1 MKKILLIIAS
11 ALLFSTVYSQ
21 GKVFIEGGLNLANIS
36 TRSNGTVDNAKMLPS
51 FHAGIGGTFGISKVF
66 DLESGIFLS
75 GKGSKTE
82 TYFSQ
87 STTDNYVKAKFNPY
101 YLEIPLYGNL
111 NFPMEKTTS
120 FFVGAG
126 PYLGIGLFGKTKVET
141 NFLGTTSTSKSDIK
155 FNNDDPTTSQQEDA
169 SFDKVRRFD
178 YGLNFHAGFD
188 LGDVILKVN
197 YGLGLAKINSN
208 GTNSTDDKN
217 KHRVLSFSIGIPLG
231 K

>member
-1 MKKILLIIAS
+1 MKKTLMILI
-11 ALLFSTVYSQ
+11 TVFCANYAFSQ
-21 GKVFIEGGLNLANIS
+21 GKVYIEAGFNAANIS
-36 TRSNGTVDNAKMLPS
+36 TKSDGTVDNAKMLPS

-66 DLESGIFLS
+66 DIETGLFLS

-101 YLEIPLYGNL
+101 YLEIPVYGNL
-111 NFPMEKTTS
+111 NFPMEKS
-120 FFVGAG
+120 SAFFVGAG

-141 NFLGTTSTSKSDIK
+141 NFLGSTSTSTSNIK

-188 LGDVILKVN
+188 LQDVVLKVN

-208 GTNSTDDKN
+208 GNNTTDDKN
-217 KHRVLSFSIGIPLG
+217 KHRVFSVSVGIPLG

>member
-1 MKKILLIIAS
+1 MKKVCFILS
-11 ALLFSTVYSQ
+11 FVLLMNYSYSQ
-21 GKVFIEGGLNLANIS
+21 GKFFLEGGFNAANIS
-36 TRSNGTVDNAKMLPS
+36 TTSNGSVDKAKMLPS
-51 FHAGIGGTFGISKVF
+51 FHAGIGSTFGISKFF
-66 DLESGIFLS
+66 DLETGIFLS

-87 STTDNYVKAKFNPY
+87 STTDNYVKAKFNPF

-111 NFPMEKTTS
+111 NFPLDKKTS
-120 FFVGAG
+120 LFAGAG

-141 NFLGTTSTSKSDIK
+141 NFLGSTSTSTSDIT

-178 YGLNFHAGFD
+178 FGLNFHGGLD
-188 LGDVILKVN
+188 LGDVILKIN

-208 GTNSTDDKN
+208 GTNTADDKN
-217 KHRVLSFSIGIPLG
+217 KHRVFSVSVGIPLS

>member
-1 MKKILLIIAS
+1 MKKVSLM
-11 ALLFSTVYSQ
+11 LLFAIIISNAYSQ

-36 TRSNGTVDNAKMLPS
+36 TQSNGSVDKARVLPS

-75 GKGSKTE
+75 GKGAKTE

-87 STTDNYVKAKFNPY
+87 STTDNYVKAKFNPF

-111 NFPMEKTTS
+111 NFPMDKTSS
-120 FFVGAG
+120 FFAGAG

-141 NFLGTTSTSKSDIK
+141 NFLGSTSTSKSDIK

-169 SFDKVRRFD
+169 SFDKVKRFD

-188 LGDVILKVN
+188 LDKIILKVN
-197 YGLGLAKINSN
+197 YGLGLAKINST
-208 GTNSTDDKN
+208 GTNNADDKN
-217 KHRVLSFSIGIPLG
+217 KHRVLSFSVGIPLG

>member
-1 MKKILLIIAS
+1 MKKSMLIVLSVLIMSYA
-11 ALLFSTVYSQ
+11 YSQ
-21 GKVFIEGGLNLANIS
+21 GKVFIAAGYNAANIS
-36 TRSNGTVDNAKMLPS
+36 TTSNGSVDKAKMLSS

-66 DLESGIFLS
+66 DLETGLYVT

-87 STTDNYVKAKFNPY
+87 STTDNYVKAKFNPF
-101 YLEIPLYGNL
+101 YLELPLYGNL
-111 NFPMEKTTS
+111 NFPLEKKNS
-120 FFVGAG
+120 FFAGAG
-126 PYLGIGLFGKTKVET
+126 PYVAMGVFGKSKVET
-141 NFLGTTSTSKSDIK
+141 NFLGSTSTSTSNIT

-178 YGLNFHAGFD
+178 FGFNFHAGFD
-188 LGDVILKVN
+188 LSDVILKVN

-208 GTNSTDDKN
+208 GNNNADDKN
-217 KHRVLSFSIGIPLG
+217 KHRVFSVSVGIPLS